1 MRRTWRLLI
10 LAALMTVPLTGCERR
25 QTDDGIPTVPDGV
38 GGNAAEGGSPTPATT
53 ADVIAA
59 MGEWAQCM
67 RKQGFDVPDPYL
79 DPEGGKLTFGYEGPV
94 KGDPMEDLWVTA
106 LEVCESYELAY
117 QELGREPFT
126 DQQMELWLAF
136 VHCMRDHGVEMDD
149 PDQASGRRPFPD
161 PEQYREQPAVVEQ
174 ASQACEDE
182 ALAAWTAS

>member
-10 LAALMTVPLTGCERR
+10 LAALMAVPLTGCERR

-94 KGDPMEDLWVTA
+94 IQDVLD
-106 LEVCESYELAY
+106 AY
-117 QELGREPFT
+117 
-126 DQQMELWLAF
+126 
-136 VHCMRDHGVEMDD
+136 
-149 PDQASGRRPFPD
+149 PDRTIIRTFDVAETASGHDRAALIDKFGNVGKSGTSD
-161 PEQYREQPAVVEQ
+161 AKPAG
-174 ASQACEDE
+174 
-182 ALAAWTAS
+182 TARAHD